1 MNSVGGV
8 GVIDKAMTVI
18 EAVRASGSLTLLDL
32 VDVTGIPRA
41 TAHRLAAALEQ
52 HGMLRRDE
60 LGCYHLG
67 ATFVALGQA
76 AEKDFPLTS
85 RTRPIVETLQRVTRE
100 GVQFYV
106 KEGNMRRCL
115 VSVEASHGLRWIVP
129 EGSLL
134 PLSKGS
140 AGHILS
146 GAKIGPSGWVESVEE
161 REAGV
166 ASVSAPV
173 RSRSGVLLGALCISG
188 PLERMTRKPGGKYG
202 TKLLVSAAEL
212 QRQIGI

>member
-8 GVIDKAMTVI
+8 GVIDKVMTVI
-18 EAVRASGSLTLLDL
+18 EAVRASGSLSLLDL

-41 TAHRLAAALEQ
+41 TAHRLATALEQ
-52 HGMLRRDE
+52 HGMLRRDD

-76 AEKDFPLTS
+76 AERDFPLSS
-85 RTRPIVETLQRVTRE
+85 RTRPIAETLQRTTRE

-146 GAKIGPSGWVESVEE
+146 GAKIGS
-161 REAGV
+161 
-166 ASVSAPV
+166 
-173 RSRSGVLLGALCISG
+173 ALCISG
-188 PLERMTRKPGGKYG
+188 PLERMTRKPGAKYG
-202 TKLLVSAAEL
+202 KKLLASAAEL